1 MSSRLLNNLR
11 TQWDDTVARMT
22 VITDSAAA
30 ENRDLNDVERANFEA
45 LNANLTSLQP
55 RIEQLAGVER
65 SLDTTAELFAG
76 LSDNGRQT
84 LTRTEAPSVLTQYA
98 TPGAYLYDVLRSF
111 GPGADLAARQRIQQA
126 ALVNRTSINGATVA
140 DMTLDDILGVVPE
153 PIIGPIWSNVDAIRP
168 VVGTLVARALTAP
181 LMFRPKVTQHT
192 QVGPQGTAG
201 KLGSSKVTGA
211 SVDEKKAF
219 VSREM
224 KLARVDI
231 EPIALGGVVD
241 VSLWAE
247 MLSPGLLDI
256 IISDLADEYAIQSE
270 SLACAEVLR
279 AGTASKL
286 AEITLGS
293 DTLNGAIY
301 AAAAKV
307 YKGTGR
313 MPTHVGMSVDVWAS
327 VGGLVDGNKRPL
339 FPALA
344 PQNAPGQSNADSF
357 AGQVDGLPRVV
368 SPGFADGTLVV
379 YAANS
384 IETFERRLGVLQAI
398 EPERAGR
405 VVSYSG
411 LFTTVAMDDAAA
423 VQIPLAAA

>member
-1 MSSRLLNNLR
+1 M
-11 TQWDDTVARMT
+11 
-22 VITDSAAA
+22 
-30 ENRDLNDVERANFEA
+30 NDVERANFGA
-45 LNANLTSLQP
+45 LQASLDEMKP
-55 RIEQLAGVER
+55 RIEQLVTVER
-65 SLDTTAELFAG
+65 SLDTTAELFG
-76 LSDNGRQT
+76 SVSDQGRQT
-84 LTRTEAPSVLTQYA
+84 LARTEAPARAGNYA
-98 TPGAYLYDVLRSF
+98 TAGAYLYDVMRAF
-111 GPGADLAARQRIQQA
+111 GPGADLAARQRVQA
-126 ALVNRTSINGATVA
+126 AALINRTSINGATVA
-140 DMTLDDILGVVPE
+140 DLTLDDVLGIVPE

-168 VVGTLVARALTAP
+168 VVGTLVQRSLTAP

-211 SVDEKKAF
+211 TVDEKKAF

-256 IISDLADEYAIQSE
+256 IVSDLADEYAIQSE

-279 AGTASKL
+279 AGVASKI
-286 AEITLGS
+286 AEVTLGS
-293 DTLNGAIY
+293 DTINGAIY

-313 MPTHVGMSVDVWAS
+313 MPTHVGMSVDVWAEI
-327 VGGLVDGNKRPL
+327 GGLVDGDKRPL
-339 FPALA
+339 FPALGA
-344 PQNAPGQSNADSF
+344 MNASGQSTADSF
-357 AGQVDGLPRVV
+357 RGMVDGLPRVV

-384 IETFERRLGVLQAI
+384 IEVFERRLGVLQAI

-411 LFTTVAMDDAAA
+411 LFTSVAMDDLAA